1 MLTETSKVTYEKIE
15 CPLCCSAVYR
25 SELRISESNVKFL
38 SERLVNGTLD
48 EAIAILR
55 MIIEKVP
62 GISMDISNKSAMEEY
77 FEKLQEQIARTV
89 VNPVALLTENADRLL
104 NRLSELTAKVPLDI
118 KSQFVEVNKELT
130 EKLRNM
136 EKNSTEAPLVM
147 FNGTLNPLMEK
158 LGLLIERLPND
169 IQQEFRQTRVDL
181 QEKLTEIKLTAEK
194 STVAVG
200 CEVKELRN
208 SLNTLINKP
217 VALGRVGEGVL
228 AELWKSEFAQDV
240 FEPKGGAGEP
250 DALLVPYLEM
260 KGGDYGRK
268 ISIERKT
275 GAQKYSGKHLE
286 EVCRH
291 AKKYGATQ
299 AMIIYDNRTNLPEA
313 FYPMKVVFRPQQK
326 LTITIVSLEE
336 RTWVTARQILEV
348 CQLLEP
354 SEETKQFISLAELE
368 KTIIDIQIINTTI
381 DKLRKSN
388 NAALRNCDS
397 TRTCIDELEELILNY
412 QQRLKSILGKTY
424 SGEQNKAVSQSKLIT

>member
-1 MLTETSKVTYEKIE
+1 MISTNEFK
-15 CPLCCSAVYR
+15 
-25 SELRISESNVKFL
+25 ISESNVRFL
-38 SERLVNGTLD
+38 SERLACNTLD
-48 EAIAILR
+48 EAITVLR
-55 MIIEKVP
+55 MIVEKVP
-62 GISMDISNKSAMEEY
+62 GITLDISNKSAMQEY
-77 FEKLQEQIARTV
+77 FEKMQDQIARTV

-104 NRLSELTAKVPLDI
+104 NRLSELTAKVPMDI
-118 KSQFVEVNKELT
+118 KSQFVEVNEELT

-136 EKNSTEAPLVM
+136 EKNSTEAPLAI

-158 LGLLIERLPND
+158 LGILIEKLPKD

-181 QEKLTEIKLTAEK
+181 QEKLVEIKLTTEK

-228 AELWKSEFAQDV
+228 GELWKSEFVQDV

-275 GAQKYSGKHLE
+275 GAQKYAGKHLE

-299 AMIIYDNRTNLPEA
+299 AMIIYDNRTNLPED

-348 CQLLEP
+348 FQLLEP

-368 KTIIDIQIINTTI
+368 KTITDIQNINIAI
-381 DKLRKSN
+381 DRLRKSN

-397 TRTCIDELEELILNY
+397 TRTFIDELEELILNY
-412 QQRLKSILGKTY
+412 QQRLKNILGK
-424 SGEQNKAVSQSKLIT
+424 SSLSEHNKAVSQPKLIT